1 MPEPSLNFL
10 AVTLSR
16 WPLLL
21 HPFISQIERGEK
33 RPTLLVEKSREVS
46 GSVVY
51 LSRVTHHSYYGLWVG
66 YTKLINGP
74 IAAASG
80 ALVC

>member
-1 MPEPSLNFL
+1 M

-21 HPFISQIERGEK
+21 HPSFNGQIERGEK
-33 RPTLLVEKSREVS
+33 GPTLLVEKSREVS
-46 GSVVY
+46 GGVVY
-51 LSRVTHHSYYGLWVG
+51 LSRITHHSYYGLWVG
-66 YTKLINGP
+66 YTKLINGL

-80 ALVC
+80 ALVCCRQSLL